1 MIVRLVLAV
10 IVAGALLG
18 AAMPVVEDAQRDV
31 ATTDAERASQ
41 SIAEAIESLHR
52 SSDPVPRGIP
62 GAKRTIR
69 VEVPEAGTV
78 TIGGGPPVES
88 ADEPDTETT
97 TGSARDA
104 VSYHVAP
111 SSSGRTT
118 VPVAVRVVEDGAV
131 QPPGTELVLRDTRR
145 IVLRHEL
152 VDGEPVVTVESL

>member
-41 SIAEAIESLHR
+41 SVVDAIESLYR

-69 VEVPEAGTV
+69 VAVPETGSV
-78 TIGGGPPVES
+78 TIGGGSPAES
-88 ADEPDTETT
+88 ADAPGNET
-97 TGSARDA
+97 TGSSPRVA
-104 VSYHVAP
+104 VSYHVPP
-111 SSSGRTT
+111 SSNGRTT
-118 VPVAVRVVEDGAV
+118 VPVAVRVVENGVV
-131 QPPGTELVLRDTRR
+131 QPADTELDLRDSRR

-152 VDGEPVVTVESL
+152 VDGEPVVTVESV